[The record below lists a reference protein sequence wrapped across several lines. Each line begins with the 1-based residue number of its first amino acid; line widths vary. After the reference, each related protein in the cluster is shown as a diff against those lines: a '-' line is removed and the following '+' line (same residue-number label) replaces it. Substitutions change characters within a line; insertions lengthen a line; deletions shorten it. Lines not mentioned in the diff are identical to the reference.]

1 MSYISIQHEQTH
13 TQQVRYLPLNNIAM
27 KISIIDI
34 RSSSYNREVIANWE
48 SLKVTQVIQN
58 YTSQ

>member
-13 TQQVRYLPLNNIAM
+13 TQLVRYLPLNNIAM